1 MKTELH
7 RAIGLLNIPSVSK
20 WLFLSFNRSSFSH
33 LVAHAPYCSWNRW
46 VWEKVNLFLRKWMYL
61 EKYTVLSAN
70 CWVDSYMPSFSN
82 IYIKYLTFL
91 YVNRLLKTKKVT
103 QASKCTRFWS
113 YNVTSIKVTGDT
125 LLGLYTVL
133 VRKPVKNVFWD
144 IILNKIKSIMPNCT
158 TIQVQIY
165 VQCVIWCGNT
175 LQLYN

>member
-1 MKTELH
+1 MKTVLH

-46 VWEKVNLFLRKWMYL
+46 VWGKVNLFLRKWMCL
-61 EKYTVLSAN
+61 EKYTVLYQQIAEWILI
-70 CWVDSYMPSFSN
+70 CLHIQ

-91 YVNRLLKTKKVT
+91 YVNRLLKTEKAI
-103 QASKCTRFWS
+103 QASTCTRFWS
-113 YNVTSIKVTGDT
+113 YNVTSIKVTGYT

-158 TIQVQIY
+158 TIQVQIN
-165 VQCVIWCGNT
+165 VQCVI
-175 LQLYN
+175 